1 MTTLAETLRQLK
13 DADQDFEWYPTT
25 DEMIDAVFWKCGD
38 LGSMLDIGAGDGR
51 VLERIDKLVHL
62 RASKESGQHYNC
74 CIHKYAIEKAPI
86 HIERMPPDISI
97 VGTDFVLQ
105 TLIDKKVDVVFCN
118 PPYTEY
124 EGWATKIIKEA
135 NAKFVFLILPDR
147 WTGSKLIEEAIKQ
160 RGAVSRVVWSG
171 DFSNADRQARARVDI
186 IKITITTTDND
197 YQREETNP
205 FNVWFDEYF
214 AGFGKLKSVD
224 DEDEDEE
231 TKKPDPMHEIVEGQN
246 LIERL
251 ASLYTHDMNNL
262 LDNYKGLSELDSI
275 LLKEIG
281 VSVDEIKAALKL
293 KIEGLKNKYWQELF
307 DNLDKITSRLTSGSR
322 SIMLERLNAN
332 CNVDFSTDNAYAVV
346 LWAIKNA
353 NRYIDQQLIDMFKT
367 LTEPECVKNYKSN
380 QRTWE
385 RGEWRYGKYES
396 PNTHYMLEYRIITNR
411 HSAIKPNDAWSSWDF
426 ENNLSKNCHNF
437 INDIMTIA
445 NNLGFTTQNRDLS
458 DRGREWESNKEQIF
472 RCTETGDKLGESVL
486 MAVRAFKNGNLHLKF
501 KQKFIKT
508 LNIEASRLLGWI
520 KTPQDAVDEMG
531 LSKDFVKAHFKTN
544 LLFVAADGQKLL
556 TA

>member
-1 MTTLAETLRQLK
+1 MTSLTETLRKLK

-25 DEMIDAVFWKCGD
+25 DEMIDAVFWGCGD

-51 VLERIDKLVHL
+51 VLERIDKLTRL
-62 RASKESGQHYNC
+62 RAAQKENRYDYHGSIN
-74 CIHKYAIEKAPI
+74 KYAIEKAPI
-86 HIERMPPDISI
+86 HIECMPPDISI

-105 TLIDKKVDVVFCN
+105 TLIDKKVDVIFCN
-118 PPYTEY
+118 PPYSEY

-160 RGAVSRVVWSG
+160 RGARSKSIWSG
-171 DFSNADRQARARVDI
+171 DFSNADRHARARVEI

-214 AGFGKLKSVD
+214 AGFGKLKPVD
-224 DEDEDEE
+224 DEDEDEAEE
-231 TKKPDPMHEIVEGQN
+231 TKKPDPMKLPVEGQN

-251 ASLYTHDMNNL
+251 ANLYTHDMNNL
-262 LDNYKGLSELDSI
+262 LNNYKGLSELDSI

-307 DNLDKITSRLTSGSR
+307 DNLDKITSRLTRASR
-322 SIMLERLNAN
+322 GHLLDKLRAS
-332 CNVDFSTDNAYAVV
+332 CNVDFSVDNAYAIV

-353 NRYIDQQLIDMFKT
+353 NQYIDEQLITLFKE
-367 LTEPECVKNYKSN
+367 LSEPECVKNYVSN

-385 RGEWRYGKYES
+385 KDGWRYMKNY
-396 PNTHYMLEYRIITNR
+396 THYMLEYRIITHR
-411 HSAIKPNDAWSSWDF
+411 HQAIKQKDNYFSSF
-426 ENNLSKNCHNF
+426 RNGLSVDCHSF
-437 INDIMTIA
+437 INDIFTIA
-445 NNLGFTTQNRDLS
+445 NNLGFSNFANSYHRK
-458 DRGREWESNKEQIF
+458 WESNSQEYF
-472 RCTETGDKLGESVL
+472 HAGRGDDEKILV
-486 MAVRAFKNGNLHLKF
+486 AIRAFKNGNLHLKF
-501 KQKFIKT
+501 DQKFIKT
-508 LNIEASRLLGWI
+508 LNVEASRLLGWI

-531 LSKDFVKAHFKTN
+531 LSMDFVKAHFKSN